1 MSATAAGFRAATP
14 VDVTVGAP
22 GIALFSVPAAV
33 GAGLQE
39 GALTAR
45 LGATA
50 HGGVTVRIAS
60 SDPAVALVS
69 RTATGAGAA
78 FVDIP
83 VANGS
88 TDATYFIQ
96 GVRDARG
103 RVTVTASATG
113 FTSQGSTL
121 DIVAPALDI
130 QALPSSVSATGATA
144 VFYVR
149 VGIAN
154 TFGTALS
161 VTQEVAPGAALV
173 ATLTNSVASVA
184 QLVTT
189 AGGAQTRTVLIVP
202 GSSNSPT
209 TLGAGGVAFDPLSAG
224 DTTVTAAIPGTTTT
238 AAGVVHVTV
247 GG

>member
-1 MSATAAGFRAATP
+1 MEFDPIGGGVDDGECDRGWLQGGDAGGRRRRRA
-14 VDVTVGAP
+14 

-60 SDPAVALVS
+60 SDPTLALVS

-154 TFGTALS
+154 AFGTALS
-161 VTQEVAPGAALV
+161 VTQEVAPGAASRGDADQLRGIGRAARDDRRRCADAHGADCAGLV
-173 ATLTNSVASVA
+173 QFADHTWSWRRGIRS
-184 QLVTT
+184 
-189 AGGAQTRTVLIVP
+189 
-202 GSSNSPT
+202 
-209 TLGAGGVAFDPLSAG
+209 AFRR
-224 DTTVTAAIPGTTTT
+224 
-238 AAGVVHVTV
+238 
-247 GG
+247 